1 MVLVVV
7 SCASPLLLD
16 SVRNES
22 VTRVGAS
29 IYREHVN
36 SKGAIL
42 EATVEYIHSLRK
54 DQQKMTELMSRVEQ
68 LEAHERKLL
77 LQREVSLG

>member
-1 MVLVVV
+1 LCVCVVV
-7 SCASPLLLD
+7 
-16 SVRNES
+16 
-22 VTRVGAS
+22 GS

-42 EATVEYIHSLRK
+42 EATLEYIQSLRK
-54 DQQKMTELMSRVEQ
+54 DQQKMTQLTARVEQ

-77 LQREVSLG
+77 LQREVALSLSLSVCLSVFCLSLSLY